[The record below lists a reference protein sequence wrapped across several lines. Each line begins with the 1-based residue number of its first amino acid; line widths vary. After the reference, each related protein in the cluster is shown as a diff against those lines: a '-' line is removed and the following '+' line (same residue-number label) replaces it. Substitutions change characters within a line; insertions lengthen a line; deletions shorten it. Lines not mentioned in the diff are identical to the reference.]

1 MRLNRT
7 IAIAVGAAAI
17 AGGSV
22 AGALTT
28 PEQAEGGLT
37 EAEERSGRELPSAS
51 DEAVGPQELEAPAT
65 DELLQEDAEVQ
76 GQGVEGKDNHG
87 AEVVAVAQGTPPG
100 PEHGV
105 AVSAV
110 ASDGRARATRAAR
123 RAERPGRGSPP
134 PQTGSGRV
142 L

>member
-22 AGALTT
+22 AGALTA

-51 DEAVGPQELEAPAT
+51 DQAVGPEAVEAPAE
-65 DELLQEDAEVQ
+65 DSLVQDDAEAQ

-110 ASDGRARATRAAR
+110 ASDGKARANQGGEA
-123 RAERPGRGSPP
+123 
-134 PQTGSGRV
+134 SGATEEE
-142 L
+142 